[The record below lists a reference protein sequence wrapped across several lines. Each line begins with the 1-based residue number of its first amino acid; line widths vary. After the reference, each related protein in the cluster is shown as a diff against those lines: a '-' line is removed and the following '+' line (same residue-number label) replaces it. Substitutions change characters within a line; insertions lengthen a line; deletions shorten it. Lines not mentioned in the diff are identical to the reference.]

1 MPLWAP
7 GLVEKCLSLQKKAAD
22 AENKDWELEYLK
34 GKVKSMETSF
44 SAVLNV
50 AFPAGDETWFDGYR
64 RGFLDAQNDLVAEGA
79 ATLLE
84 PEEDQETKVKTKER
98 GGDSES
104 EEIEV
109 EESPGYASTAVPG
122 DDSDVES
129 GCWILSW
136 QSVLLPLTCHCPGMM
151 VLVWF
156 VRKVLRIE
164 N

>member
-1 MPLWAP
+1 MFCLSMPLWAL

-22 AENKDWELEYLK
+22 AENKEWELGYLK
-34 GKVKSMETSF
+34 GKVKSLETSF

-64 RGFLDAQNDLVAEGA
+64 RGFLDAQNDLVAGGA

-84 PEEDQETKVKTKER
+84 PGEDQESQVNKKQR

-129 GCWILSW
+129 GC
-136 QSVLLPLTCHCPGMM
+136 
-151 VLVWF
+151 
-156 VRKVLRIE
+156 
-164 N
+164 